1 MKRYLLDTHIVV
13 WLLLGNKRLN
23 EQVRYNIT
31 YFQYD
36 YYVSI
41 EALHEIITLQET
53 RSDKFEL
60 KSNVEQIVQKLHE
73 YNIKV
78 LPIEIKHLKTLERL
92 SVPNINGKEH
102 HDPVDRMMIA
112 QAITEKMIMISS
124 DEKFPFYN
132 DRGFYLLEN

>member
-1 MKRYLLDTHIVV
+1 MRRYLLDTHIVV

-23 EQVRYNIT
+23 KEVRYDIT

-60 KSNVEQIVQKLHE
+60 KLNVEQIVQKLHE
-73 YNIKV
+73 YNIKI
-78 LPIEIKHLKTLERL
+78 LPIEIKHLKILEKL
-92 SVPNINGKEH
+92 STPIFDGKKH
-102 HDPVDRMMIA
+102 HDPFDRIMIA
-112 QAITEKMIMISS
+112 QAIAEKMIMVSS

-132 DRGFYLLEN
+132 DKGFYLLEN